1 MDPAVAFSGRLVP
14 THFSLHGG
22 RRSSASSS
30 SGTLSHMRR
39 PCLAIV
45 QPGSR
50 STATLVASMTK
61 TNRSEQYHLTG
72 RAGRK
77 DQVAGYS
84 FFGRRDREPGG
95 APDFTLGGHLD
106 DVTCLASIRDSWDN
120 MQVGNDKDSSCD
132 VRFLTG
138 GRDGMVLAWGV
149 DRRRMSGGDS
159 REGRRNGR
167 GSRVVA
173 AGTPDAESSQDVDT
187 W

>member
-1 MDPAVAFSGRLVP
+1 MDPSVAFSGRLVP

-22 RRSSASSS
+22 RRSAASSF
-30 SGTLSHMRR
+30 GASHMRR

-50 STATLVASMTK
+50 STATLIASMTK
-61 TNRSEQYHLTG
+61 ANRSEQYRLTG
-72 RAGRK
+72 RVGRK
-77 DQVAGYS
+77 DQIAGYS
-84 FFGRRDREPGG
+84 LFGRRGKEPGG

-106 DVTCLASIRDSWDN
+106 SVTCLTPIQGTWDN
-120 MQVGNDKDSSCD
+120 LQVGNDKNSSGD

-149 DRRRMSGGDS
+149 DCGKRSGGDS
-159 REGRRNGR
+159 YEWGLNGR
-167 GSRVVA
+167 GGGV
-173 AGTPDAESSQDVDT
+173 TLEEPYAESLEDVDS